1 MTTHQ
6 DHTAWISSTIDPATR
21 KAACLL
27 SWGTV
32 QALLTPETTL
42 ATARDLT
49 AAAAAAETDV
59 ALIRSL
65 REDVHADDTVVGGLL
80 QAVRSRRAMP
90 SSTRPALRIH
100 AVAGAK
106 TGRPYVHIGRGTLKA
121 ELTPDAAREM
131 AGHWTEAAVAAQI
144 DVRLR
149 YVLGEHPHLTPDD
162 INTIFERLQSVQR

>member
-1 MTTHQ
+1 MT
-6 DHTAWISSTIDPATR
+6 DAIWIRSTVHPETR

-27 SWGTV
+27 SWGSAGS
-32 QALLTPETTL
+32 ALLTPEATL

-65 REDVHADDTVVGGLL
+65 REDVHADDTVVRGLL
-80 QAVRSRRAMP
+80 DAVRARRPMP
-90 SSTRPALRIH
+90 AARPALRIH

-106 TGRPYVHIGRGTLKA
+106 TGKPLVHIGRGSLKA
-121 ELTPDAAREM
+121 ELDPDEARQM

-144 DVRLR
+144 DARLR
-149 YVLGEHPHLTPDD
+149 YVLGEHPRLTPDD
-162 INTIFERLQSVQR
+162 VNAIFEQLQGVQR